1 MRAILK
7 DMGVKKLSFSSKSAV
22 TGLDVIES
30 TGKRTKATKVPPRS
44 FYSLSYRYSGE
55 IEITTGG
62 ITLVSGKDYVTYMP
76 DNTGYVTEIV
86 NDTHIIA
93 VHFTLDK
100 HIDIRKPQAV
110 RVTDTRIRVLFE
122 RLKQSYDPSGQL
134 GFKSMSIFYELLDTL
149 EQMLEKDA
157 SRNIPDRICEAYKYM
172 QESFCDP
179 ELSVTGIAEKFGV
192 SGSYLRREFAKAY
205 GKSPLSYLK
214 ELRINRARLLLE
226 SGYDS
231 IESIARICG
240 FSSTSY
246 FIQSFGK
253 AMGKSPGSY
262 RQSLRV
268 TP

>member
-1 MRAILK
+1 M
-7 DMGVKKLSFSSKSAV
+7 
-22 TGLDVIES
+22 
-30 TGKRTKATKVPPRS
+30 
-44 FYSLSYRYSGE
+44 
-55 IEITTGG
+55 
-62 ITLVSGKDYVTYMP
+62 TLVSDKDFVTYMP
-76 DNTGYVTEIV
+76 DNIGYVTEILK
-86 NDTHIIA
+86 DTHIIA

-100 HIDIRKPQAV
+100 PIELRKPQA
-110 RVTDTRIRVLFE
+110 IRVADARVRMLFE
-122 RLKQSYDPSGQL
+122 RLKQSYDPGDQL

-149 EQMLEKDA
+149 EQMLAKDA
-157 SRNIPDRICEAYKYM
+157 SRNIPERICEAYKYM

-179 ELSVTGIAEKFGV
+179 ELSVTGIAEKIGV

-246 FIQSFGK
+246 FIQSFRK

>member
-1 MRAILK
+1 
-7 DMGVKKLSFSSKSAV
+7 MGVKKLSFSSKSAV

-30 TGKRTKATKVPPRS
+30 IGKRMKATRVSPRS

-62 ITLVSGKDYVTYMP
+62 ATLASGKDFVTYMP
-76 DNTGYVTEIV
+76 DDTEYVTKITS
-86 NDTHIIA
+86 DTHIIV

-100 HIDIRKPQAV
+100 QIDIRQPQVMQINDMRV
-110 RVTDTRIRVLFE
+110 RMLFE
-122 RLKQSYDPSGQL
+122 RLKQSYDPGDQL

-149 EQMLEKDA
+149 EQMLARDA
-157 SRNIPDRICEAYKYM
+157 SRNIPKRICEAYEYM
-172 QESFCDP
+172 QESFGEP
-179 ELSVTGIAEKFGV
+179 GLSVADIAEKFGI

-205 GKSPLSYLK
+205 GKGPLSYLK
-214 ELRINRARLLLE
+214 ELRINRARALLE

-231 IESIARICG
+231 IESIASICG

-253 AMGKSPGSY
+253 AVGKSPGNY
-262 RQSLRV
+262 RQSSRV